1 MLANA
6 SAWGYCISQIDIEGA
21 YPNEILTA
29 DKATPPGL
37 SIPNPFGKI
46 LAGGLHET
54 FYGLK
59 QPEGWWYQWSVG
71 SYDGGY
77 QISKGRR
84 GPFEMGDM

>member
-1 MLANA
+1 MHPPGAIV
-6 SAWGYCISQIDIEGA
+6 CQIDIEGA

-29 DKATPPGL
+29 DEATPPGL

-84 GPFEMGDM
+84 GPFEGREMGDM